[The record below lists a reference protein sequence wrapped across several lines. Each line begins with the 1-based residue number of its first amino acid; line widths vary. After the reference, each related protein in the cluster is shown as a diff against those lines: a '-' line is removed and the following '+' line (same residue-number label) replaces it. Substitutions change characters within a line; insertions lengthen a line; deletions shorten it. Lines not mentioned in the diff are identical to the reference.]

1 MQIIILCK
9 NYFIFL
15 KFVYSN
21 MRSYLYKAW
30 LAVTAIKKKTY
41 RTCTGLMELPSSK
54 TGLSMEY
61 VVGGGDFDFLIFVNR
76 RIKETH
82 LSFFS
87 FCCSSKV
94 YMYVSFIYL
103 SLCNKKTNIIYYRK
117 ISLYLFCVFRRR
129 NRCGRRR

>member
-21 MRSYLYKAW
+21 TLSYLYKIW
-30 LAVTAIKKKTY
+30 LVVTAIKETY

-103 SLCNKKTNIIYYRK
+103 CLYNKKTNIIYYGK
-117 ISLYLFCVFRRR
+117 ISLYLFSVFRRR